1 MRTVTTAD
9 LTALLARH
17 DPPCVSIYLPTATS
31 YPDTQQDRILY
42 RNLVDQA
49 EAGVRE
55 QLTPAQTG
63 PFLAKFRD
71 LAADDAF
78 WAHRR
83 NGLAV
88 LGSPDGV
95 HVFELRRSVP
105 ERVVVSNS
113 FHVKPLL
120 RVAQSADRFHVL
132 CLQREEVRLFEGNR
146 DGLIEIRPA
155 GIPWNINDALGR
167 EASIQHKNY
176 APEPKNED
184 QKGKS
189 GEATRNNVR
198 GSNPGPGHAAK
209 GEDAKLDSERF
220 FRVVDRTVWE
230 HVSRDS
236 GLPLVIAALPEH
248 QSMFRALTH
257 NNRVVP
263 QGIERNPGSMSVEHL
278 CEAAWKCVEPDY
290 LARLQ
295 KFVEDFNT
303 AKARQQASEDL
314 GAIAKA
320 AHEGRV
326 GVLLVEA
333 ERTVPGRIDP
343 NTGDALQAAADAQ
356 GVDDLL
362 DDVAEAVL
370 RTKGTVVV
378 VPRDRMPTGTG
389 LAATNR
395 F

>member
-9 LTALLARH
+9 LSALLARH

-31 YPDTQQDRILY
+31 FPDTQQDRIRY

-55 QLTPAQTG
+55 YLTPGRVWPLLQR
-63 PFLAKFRD
+63 FRE

-83 NGLAV
+83 SGLAV
-88 LGSPDGV
+88 LGSPDAF
-95 HVFELRRSVP
+95 HVFELNRPVP
-105 ERVVVSNS
+105 ERLVVATS

-120 RVAQSADRFHVL
+120 RTAQSADRFHVL
-132 CLQREEVRLFEGNR
+132 GLQREEVKLYEGNR
-146 DGLIEIRPA
+146 DELTLVRPA
-155 GIPWNINDALGR
+155 GVPWTVGEALGDQSHLQPKDY
-167 EASIQHKNY
+167 ASH
-176 APEPKNED
+176 PKNGEA
-184 QKGKS
+184 KGKS
-189 GEATRNNVR
+189 GEPTRHSPR
-198 GSNPGPGHAAK
+198 GTNPGPGHPAK
-209 GEDAKLDSERF
+209 GDDAKSDAERF
-220 FRVVDRTVWE
+220 FRAVDRAVWE
-230 HVSRDS
+230 HVSQES

-248 QSMFRALTH
+248 QAIFRAVSH
-257 NNRVVP
+257 NPRVVA
-263 QGIERNPGSMSVEHL
+263 QGIERNPGSMSAEQL
-278 CEAAWKCVEPDY
+278 REAAWKCVEPVY
-290 LARLQ
+290 RARLE

-303 AKARQQASEDL
+303 AKAREQASGDL
-314 GAIAKA
+314 SAVARA

-333 ERTVPGRIDP
+333 ERVVPGRLDP
-343 NTGDALQAAADAQ
+343 NTGDALPAAEDARD
-356 GVDDLL
+356 VDDLL

-378 VPRDRMPTGTG
+378 VPRDRMPTRTG

>member
-9 LTALLARH
+9 LNALLARH

-31 YPDTQQDRILY
+31 YPDTQQDRIRY

-49 EAGVRE
+49 EPQVKQA
-55 QLTPAQTG
+55 LSPAQSG
-63 PFLAKFRD
+63 PLLQKFRE

-83 NGLAV
+83 SGLAV
-88 LGSPDGV
+88 LGSPEAF
-95 HVFELRRSVP
+95 HVFELNRSVP
-105 ERVVVSNS
+105 ERVVVSTS

-132 CLQREEVRLFEGNR
+132 CLQREEVKLFEGNR
-146 DGLIEIRPA
+146 DGLELIRPD
-155 GIPWNINDALGR
+155 GIPWNINDALGG
-167 EASIQHKNY
+167 EAHIQAKNQ
-176 APEPKNED
+176 APAPKNEE

-189 GEATRNNVR
+189 GEATRQNPR
-198 GSNPGPGHAAK
+198 GAQPGPGHAAK
-209 GEDAKLDSERF
+209 GDDAKMDAERF
-220 FRVVDRTVWE
+220 FRVVDRAVWE
-230 HVSRDS
+230 KVSRDS

-248 QSMFRALTH
+248 QAMFRALTH
-257 NNRVVP
+257 NPRVVA
-263 QGIERNPGSMSVEHL
+263 QGIERNPGSMSAEHL

-290 LARLQ
+290 VGRLQ

-314 GAIAKA
+314 CAIAKA

-333 ERTVPGRIDP
+333 ERVVPGRLDP
-343 NTGDALQAAADAQ
+343 NTGDALQAADGARD
-356 GVDDLL
+356 VDDLL

-389 LAATNR
+389 LAATTR

>member
-17 DPPCVSIYLPTATS
+17 EPPCVSIYLPTATS
-31 YPDTQQDRILY
+31 YPDTQQDRIRY

-55 QLTPAQTG
+55 VLPANRVNT
-63 PFLAKFRD
+63 FLQRFRE

-83 NGLAV
+83 SGLAV
-88 LGSPDGV
+88 LGSPDAF
-95 HVFELRRSVP
+95 HVFELNRPVT
-105 ERVVVSNS
+105 ERAVVATS

-132 CLQREEVRLFEGNR
+132 CLQREEVKLFEGNR
-146 DGLIEIRPA
+146 DGLTPIRPA
-155 GIPWNINDALGR
+155 GVPWTVTEALG
-167 EASIQHKNY
+167 EQSSIQPDNY
-176 APEPKNED
+176 ASAPKNEER
-184 QKGKS
+184 KGKS
-189 GEATRNNVR
+189 GEPTRNNPR
-198 GSNPGPGHAAK
+198 GSQPGPGHPAK
-209 GEDAKLDSERF
+209 GDDAKLDAERF
-220 FRVVDRTVWE
+220 FRAVDRAVWE
-230 HVSRDS
+230 HASRDS

-248 QSMFRALTH
+248 QAMFRALTH
-257 NNRVVP
+257 NQRVVA
-263 QGIERNPGSMSVEHL
+263 QGIDKNPGSMSAEEL
-278 CEAAWKCVEPDY
+278 CQAAWKCVEPDY
-290 LARLQ
+290 VGRLQ

-314 GAIAKA
+314 CAIAKA

-333 ERTVPGRIDP
+333 ERTVPGRLDP
-343 NTGDALQAAADAQ
+343 NTGDALPAADGARD
-356 GVDDLL
+356 VDDLL